1 MDPPFEQPGEFERL
15 SAGLSLVSRR
25 FRGAVQAAWY
35 PIKHRAPVRAFHASI
50 EAAGLRDV
58 VAAELWLREPTDPAR
73 LNGCGL
79 LVVNPPW
86 GFEAEAGGVLAAL
99 LDRLGAGEPG
109 QGWAVTRIAEE

>member
-1 MDPPFEQPGEFERL
+1 MAE
-15 SAGLSLVSRR
+15 AGLSCRIEPIATSAYPTPAARPLNSRLD
-25 FRGAVQAAWY
+25 GGSLQ
-35 PIKHRAPVRAFHASI
+35 RAYGI
-50 EAAGLRDV
+50 EQPDWRAGLRDV

-86 GFEAEAGGVLAAL
+86 GFEADAGAVLAAL

-109 QGWAVTRIAEE
+109 QGWTVTRVVEE